1 MQWKKKKKEKAN
13 LFLFSQ
19 LLRLKLYMLKKY
31 KTLFQVLSGR
41 IQWLI
46 RFEALTFLPRLRF
59 PTYYTVLVKKEFFCS
74 YHAVHFFFD
83 FESNNNDK
91 KRSMEE
97 RFWVEFLPAA
107 WS

>member
-1 MQWKKKKKEKAN
+1 MKKKKKKEKAN

-59 PTYYTVLVKKEFFCS
+59 PTYYTVLVKKEFFFS
-74 YHAVHFFFD
+74 YRAVHFFFI
-83 FESNNNDK
+83 SKVLKMIK

-97 RFWVEFLPAA
+97 SFWVEFLPAA

>member
-1 MQWKKKKKEKAN
+1 MQWKKKKKAKAN

-59 PTYYTVLVKKEFFCS
+59 PTYYTVLVKKEFFFS
-74 YHAVHFFFD
+74 YRAVHFFLFR
-83 FESNNNDK
+83 K
-91 KRSMEE
+91 Y
-97 RFWVEFLPAA
+97 
-107 WS
+107 